1 MARNFKSEIMKY
13 VEEFLTT
20 ILVIRSCKKTNLD
33 SGNLGALH
41 YMNSLYL
48 EIKRLK
54 NSAVDQ
60 IENQRNSWD

>member
-41 YMNSLYL
+41 YMNTLYV